1 MRRLIAESGAPAA
14 VTLLPQAAAGAVAQ
28 RDRMDGLA
36 HDLIG
41 QLFGEEAAGG
51 RKDLIVYAV
60 APPEEGG
67 REVAYVR
74 DAHEKLPRR
83 KKGGGDAFRLLDIC
97 QVRPLAQM
105 QKAVAEQATARGSL
119 ATGGTSGVSTDST
132 ADALPRMG
140 DVAVGMVTRGSHG
153 KAPMQW
159 PPGSVYVGRSAGPAQ
174 AGTRGSSARSSETL
188 CATPATSSLLHRRR
202 PSRW

>member
-1 MRRLIAESGAPAA
+1 LLMCISCSAPQMAEAANTASTAPAGAGGGATALRRLIAESGAPAA

-74 DAHEKLPRR
+74 DAHEKLPGNFPDGR
-83 KKGGGDAFRLLDIC
+83 KA
-97 QVRPLAQM
+97 A
-105 QKAVAEQATARGSL
+105 
-119 ATGGTSGVSTDST
+119 
-132 ADALPRMG
+132 
-140 DVAVGMVTRGSHG
+140 
-153 KAPMQW
+153 
-159 PPGSVYVGRSAGPAQ
+159 
-174 AGTRGSSARSSETL
+174 
-188 CATPATSSLLHRRR
+188 ATPSDCSIFAR
-202 PSRW
+202 